1 MHEDTDELTT
11 GLADLAGVP
20 LRDVPRLPS
29 TVLDH
34 ALERLLRAE
43 DQDQQAGF
51 QNRI

>member
-1 MHEDTDELTT
+1 MHEDTDELDT
-11 GLADLAGVP
+11 GLADLAGVL
-20 LRDVPRLPS
+20 LRDLPRLPAS
-29 TVLDH
+29 VLDH